1 MAKIALIRPERQLE
15 ESTKLAESYGYD
27 TIAAPLVSIVPV
39 DDPNWDNFMRDLK
52 ADNVDYIIITSVN
65 GVDRCVELGL
75 SADLI
80 QHAQVVAIGPTTK
93 KALLKKGIQVD
104 LIPDDYSSS
113 GILTLMKG
121 ALNKNVW
128 MLRSAYGSELL
139 CQGLRV
145 SGANVREVV
154 LYTLVELCGEKQKH
168 FINAIVK
175 GDVSAVLFTSSV
187 TVKSFF
193 ECTEAL
199 GVERLLLDSL
209 RRCLI
214 ASIGKPTT
222 ETLERYEIHVD
233 IMPPK
238 ATYVDLVAA
247 VDKALKAQSYSE
259 KFPAR

>member
-1 MAKIALIRPERQLE
+1 MAKIALIRPEKQLE
-15 ESTKLAESYGYD
+15 ESKKLAESYGYD
-27 TIAAPLVSIVPV
+27 TIATPLVSIVPV

-80 QHAQVVAIGPTTK
+80 RHAQVVAIGPTTK
-93 KALLKKGIQVD
+93 KALLKKRIHVD

-113 GILTLMKG
+113 GILTLMKD

-128 MLRSAYGSELL
+128 MLRSAHGSELL
-139 CQGLRV
+139 RQGLRV

-193 ECTEAL
+193 ECSEAL

-222 ETLERYEIHVD
+222 ETLERYEIRVD
-233 IMPPK
+233 IMPSK

-247 VDKALKAQSYSE
+247 VDKVLKS
-259 KFPAR
+259 